1 MKHAQRPA
9 CVTSVQS
16 WLKSGKYESIQ
27 EKILIRKP
35 GLCIALILSFGATA
49 DSEILLRDGSR
60 IRGEILSLENG
71 VYKIESRSLG
81 TIELASS
88 QIQAIL
94 SRSSE
99 VDINSFSAPAAGAIS
114 APAAGSLPAAGAQS
128 AMQSIQSA
136 LTSDPGMM
144 RSIRELQND
153 PQMKAII
160 SDPEIMKAIQN
171 FDLQALA
178 ENPKIKALMA
188 NAKIKRIQQK
198 VQ

>member
-1 MKHAQRPA
+1 M
-9 CVTSVQS
+9 
-16 WLKSGKYESIQ
+16 
-27 EKILIRKP
+27 IRKP

-114 APAAGSLPAAGAQS
+114 APAAGAQS

>member
-114 APAAGSLPAAGAQS
+114 APAAGAQS